1 MDICDNSRLPTTQA
15 EEHFELQ
22 LMSGALP
29 AGGQDRQDA
38 IHSIIATHGSS
49 TTTSPSS
56 LALPKMPLKSPK
68 TSLEVLE
75 RANNASQSVAE
86 PVILAQ
92 QPRLS
97 PEYGS
102 LTSSLDSPSKFPLPP
117 SNASSEHPYLIP
129 VLPHS
134 SSKPSNARPH
144 QHSAAR
150 FNLVYENR
158 VHQLSQQFPH
168 LDSVLSQSRHD
179 SATLTIFDY
188 VGDVLRGANR
198 LSTDFNVRK
207 PLGDTQKFLD
217 GKSSWPDVDTRLVV
231 LEDIGPTLI
240 RLLGSTF
247 NISPEFFAEH
257 LHRSG
262 YRGGKENDAPPSA
275 WRTSNMHKNY
285 VSVKWYRPGNR
296 WIQEPNTLLQRRAIL
311 DPEAERL
318 RGIEHVQNYVSGDMT
333 DIEYTLQTTTN
344 IFRPEFA
351 LSTDPDGV
359 IPEQAPCAWEERAT
373 ACTVELDG
381 LRYGLS

>member
-1 MDICDNSRLPTTQA
+1 MDIREDSRLPTTQA
-15 EEHFELQ
+15 EERFELQ
-22 LMSGALP
+22 LISGALP
-29 AGGQDRQDA
+29 AGGQDA
-38 IHSIIATHGSS
+38 IHSIIATHGSP
-49 TTTSPSS
+49 TTTSSS
-56 LALPKMPLKSPK
+56 PLALPKMPFKSPK

-75 RANNASQSVAE
+75 RANNASQGVAQ
-86 PVILAQ
+86 PVNLAQ

-102 LTSSLDSPSKFPLPP
+102 LTSLDRPSRFPLPP
-117 SNASSEHPYLIP
+117 SNASSEHPYIIS

-134 SSKPSNARPH
+134 SPKPSNARPH
-144 QHSAAR
+144 QHSAALS
-150 FNLVYENR
+150 NLVYENR
-158 VHQLSQQFPH
+158 VHQLSQQFPY

-188 VGDVLRGANR
+188 SGDVLRGAKQ
-198 LSTDFNVRK
+198 LSTNFHVGK
-207 PLGDTQKFLD
+207 PLRDTQNFLN
-217 GKSSWPDVDTRLVV
+217 GKSSWSDVDTRLVV

-311 DPEAERL
+311 DPEAEAL
-318 RGIEHVQNYVSGDMT
+318 RGIEHVQNNVSGDTT
-333 DIEYTLQTTTN
+333 DIEYTLQTKTN

-351 LSTDPDGV
+351 LSTDPDDV

-373 ACTVELDG
+373 ACTVEFDG
-381 LRYGLS
+381 LRYGSS